1 MSEIAIEKIIGVA
14 AKHPDGGVYSL
25 LAPARHGQ
33 ILRLVYACYPDEEH
47 ANLRCVQGF
56 VTDKFRFVNRTVA
69 RQIADAAGQTS
80 ARDKKRSELFSEDL
94 W

>member
-1 MSEIAIEKIIGVA
+1 MTERIVGVA

-33 ILRLVYACYPDEEH
+33 ILRLVAACYPDDEDAPH
-47 ANLRCVQGF
+47 RCIQGF
-56 VTDKFRFVNRTVA
+56 ITDGFRFVDRIEA
-69 RQIADAAGQTS
+69 RAIADAAGQTS
-80 ARDKKRSELFSEDL
+80 DRDMKHKELFSEDL